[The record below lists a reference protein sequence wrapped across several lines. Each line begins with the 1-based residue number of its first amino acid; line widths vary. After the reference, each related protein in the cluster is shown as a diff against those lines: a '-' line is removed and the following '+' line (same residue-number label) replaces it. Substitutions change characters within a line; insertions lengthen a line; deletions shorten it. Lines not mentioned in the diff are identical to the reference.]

1 MTEKKIDAV
10 TENLSRI
17 LPILGKIFMKGVRAK
32 TSYPPHVIFV
42 MGALTHHGKLTM
54 TGIGNH
60 LSVPKPQ
67 VTTLIDRLIAEE
79 LVERLNDEK
88 DRRIIYIQLTEKGK
102 GRFKEIKS
110 LMSESMKSALS
121 ELEEE
126 MLDKLL
132 LSSDAVCEA
141 LILLNEKFQ
150 QGYCHLTNSKASE

>member
-1 MTEKKIDAV
+1 MAEKKIDDIND
-10 TENLSRI
+10 NLSRI

-67 VTTLIDRLIAEE
+67 VTSLIDRLFAEE

-102 GRFKEIKS
+102 ERFREIKS
-110 LMSESMKSALS
+110 LMSESMKTALS
-121 ELEEE
+121 DLDAAT
-126 MLDKLL
+126 LDKLKD
-132 LSSDAVCEA
+132 SSATVCEA
-141 LILLNEKFQ
+141 LIVLNEKFQ
-150 QGYCHLTNSKASE
+150 NGCCQLNNSKTN